1 MFFPCVK
8 CFSML
13 IYGLADNHRGC
24 VTQPIYSLCV
34 SLPFLFVW
42 VSCYY
47 FSRIRK
53 WGFSDRL
60 SHRGVFIAP
69 QYCGV
74 GTGQHMYINAFEGLD
89 VSKCVDHFLL
99 FICRCTL
106 SFTFHFHMYINAF
119 EGLDVSNLGNV
130 STTFQFS
137 SIHLFTFHLKNLST
151 CFHF

>member
-1 MFFPCVK
+1 MV
-8 CFSML
+8 

-89 VSKCVDHFLL
+89 VSKLK
-99 FICRCTL
+99 
-106 SFTFHFHMYINAF
+106 
-119 EGLDVSNLGNV
+119 NV
-130 STTFQFS
+130 STTFHFS
-137 SIHLFTFHLKNLST
+137 SIPLFTFHLKNLST

>member
-1 MFFPCVK
+1 MFFLFFSPCVK
-8 CFSML
+8 CFSMV

-42 VSCYY
+42 VSCYC

-53 WGFSDRL
+53 WCFSDNL

-89 VSKCVDHFLL
+89 VSKLK
-99 FICRCTL
+99 
-106 SFTFHFHMYINAF
+106 
-119 EGLDVSNLGNV
+119 NV
-130 STTFQFS
+130 SATFYFS
-137 SIHLFTFHLKNLST
+137 SIHLFTFHLKKLST
-151 CFHF
+151 SFHFWSLGASHRWYYYWVCQHWGEKMEH